1 MRASEQLLWIVGLA
15 MDGFAA
21 SVCLGVS
28 VPGVPQAILS
38 AALVTALH
46 VLLFAVGHTLGAS
59 CAGVALVAPWVGALL
74 LAALGANML
83 REALVQGDE
92 PPEAFALR
100 RALALGFS
108 TSVDAMATGFSF
120 ALLTVGLWTPLL
132 LVAAVM
138 GTLAAVGTLGG
149 RLIGTRF
156 RRGARLVGGALLLV
170 MGLRRLVSLL

>member
-1 MRASEQLLWIVGLA
+1 MRASELLLWILGLA

-28 VPGVPQAILS
+28 VPGVPQAMLS

-46 VLLFAVGHTLGAS
+46 AILFAVGHTLGAG
-59 CAGVALVAPWVGALL
+59 CAGIASAAPWLGALL

-83 REALVQGDE
+83 CEALAAGDE

-100 RALALGFS
+100 RALALGLS

-120 ALLTVGLWTPLL
+120 ALLAVGLWTPLL

-138 GTLAAVGTLGG
+138 GALAAAGTLAG
-149 RLIGTRF
+149 RLIGARF
-156 RRGARLVGGALLLV
+156 RRGARLAGGALLLA
-170 MGLRRLVSLL
+170 MGLRRLMSLL